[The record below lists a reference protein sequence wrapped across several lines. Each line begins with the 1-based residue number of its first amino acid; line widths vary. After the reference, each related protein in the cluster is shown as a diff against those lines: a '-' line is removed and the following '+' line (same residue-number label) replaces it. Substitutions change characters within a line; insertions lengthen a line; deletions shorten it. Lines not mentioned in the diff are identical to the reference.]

1 VYQPKGGAREVKIDH
16 YERKRDLLISEI
28 SKRTSELRIPRYE
41 YKGAQGRRDPW
52 VDPRVPVNVDGQIML
67 TIEEQIA
74 IVDAL
79 VQKAAEAR
87 ALWRVVEGAEN
98 LIEEMKARADV
109 EEKLAV
115 LEEEVRRIETDNQLT
130 FVPAERRFENDVVAV
145 MSELRT
151 RMTGT
156 EQTGGPSLTALTEAA
171 EAMERHLES
180 GEYELAI
187 DTFRAIEP
195 RLGMAE
201 RDERKLPLVQAL
213 HELDRLAKTVIEF
226 EAIRLDIN
234 GIAIYEDRRPVAL
247 INGTAVAEGELL
259 GEELLVRNI
268 SPDQIEFSFRGM
280 VLAVP
285 VEASH
290 DGSIPQNGRRR

>member
-1 VYQPKGGAREVKIDH
+1 
-16 YERKRDLLISEI
+16 
-28 SKRTSELRIPRYE
+28 
-41 YKGAQGRRDPW
+41 
-52 VDPRVPVNVDGQIML
+52 
-67 TIEEQIA
+67 
-74 IVDAL
+74 
-79 VQKAAEAR
+79 
-87 ALWRVVEGAEN
+87 
-98 LIEEMKARADV
+98 
-109 EEKLAV
+109 
-115 LEEEVRRIETDNQLT
+115 
-130 FVPAERRFENDVVAV
+130 

-290 DGSIPQNGRRR
+290 DGSIPQNGRRRRKQTFESSLSSRQRSAGSHRRRPSSRTPRRGCPCASSSASSQRSSSTCGSSPAPTSWS